1 MFFKTKTVNAD
12 LLSVFLI
19 ERPKC
24 VSSGET
30 RPYHALSFRLKGDS
44 VFHYNGKELIAK
56 SKDIVFA
63 PSYLQYEL
71 LCDDEI
77 LYIIHFN
84 SDVPLSDDVLV
95 FTPAFPHQYEKLFSE
110 MYYANLKKQ
119 PGYENEV
126 KSLFYKILSL
136 IEKDSAAKS
145 GNDLNSKMENLI
157 SYIHDNFT
165 DHSLTVSHLAEKL
178 NMSETYFRK
187 MFFNHTGKTP
197 LSYINDLRLTFA
209 KELLTSGY
217 YTVSEVSD
225 MCGFCTPYYFCS
237 FIKKNT
243 GLTPKE
249 IIKTSVI

>member
-1 MFFKTKTVNAD
+1 MFFKTKTANIEPI
-12 LLSVFLI
+12 SVFLI

-24 VSSGET
+24 ASPGEI
-30 RPYHALSFRLKGDS
+30 RPYHALSFRIKGDS
-44 VFHYNGKELIAK
+44 VFRYNEKVLSAE

-71 LCDDEI
+71 LCGDEI

-110 MYYANLKKQ
+110 MYYAHKKKQ

-126 KSLFYKILSL
+126 KSLFYKIISL
-136 IEKDSAAKS
+136 IEKDSAANS
-145 GNDLNSKMENLI
+145 GSDLNSKMENLI

-165 DHSLTVSHLAEKL
+165 DHSLTVSRLAEKL

-187 MFFNHTGKTP
+187 VFSLHTGKSP

-225 MCGFCTPYYFCS
+225 MCGFCTPYYFSS

-243 GLTPKE
+243 GFPPKE
-249 IIKTSVI
+249 IAKKVL